1 MKIIK
6 NENYKLVV
14 IENDVEIEYYDFERE
29 ITFSNLTKNL
39 LQRNLDSKIELNIDE
54 TIEFTE
60 EENNL
65 VSIVKEIITNY
76 NNKVEEFDKFKNNF
90 E

>member
-6 NENYKLVV
+6 NENSKLVV
-14 IENDVEIEYYDFERE
+14 IENDVEIENYDFERE

>member
-1 MKIIK
+1 MVMRLII
-6 NENYKLVV
+6 
-14 IENDVEIEYYDFERE
+14 F
-29 ITFSNLTKNL
+29 L
-39 LQRNLDSKIELNIDE
+39 LRMIIRLNIDE